1 MHVGFGGKR
10 KNKIWLGY
18 SRRIRVRVGDSKNT
32 FITQISYKIE
42 YNQKKLLNLKLFK
55 RACIKNNRRNII
67 LNQYIKKKN
76 RFVIITM
83 KKINILKTIYTLLL
97 PLESKGWRSG
107 ESAHLPPMWPGFK
120 SQL

>member
-67 LNQYIKKKN
+67 LNQYIKKKQVCDN
-76 RFVIITM
+76 NNE
-83 KKINILKTIYTLLL
+83 KNKH
-97 PLESKGWRSG
+97 P
-107 ESAHLPPMWPGFK
+107 
-120 SQL
+120 